1 MIYRTE
7 QVMVK
12 IAAIIFFILCGLICS
27 QEARACSV
35 LYYVDPNTGNIYVAN
50 NEDYWYDVDAYI
62 QIMPGSRNKLARLW
76 YGWDDFAQGGIN
88 EAGLFFDAAVTPE
101 QEAPEGGHGPKGNL
115 GDDILARC
123 RTVDEAL
130 MMLEV
135 KKIALDNAHMMIGDS
150 SGHAVVVEWLDG
162 QRKIVPLANNHLIMT
177 NFLLSDPSR
186 GNHPCPRYQSIE
198 KRVNQ
203 LEDADQAVD
212 LRSIGNAM
220 AGAIQLPRALEDE
233 RVGGTL
239 YSSFINVSEMEF
251 ILVYKLNNT
260 KVTRLNLKEE
270 FQGRDRKKI
279 YLK

>member
-1 MIYRTE
+1 MMLKRAT
-7 QVMVK
+7 
-12 IAAIIFFILCGLICS
+12 IILFVLCGLFFF
-27 QEARACSV
+27 QKARACSV
-35 LYYVDPNTGNIYVAN
+35 LYYVDPNTGKIYVAN

-62 QIMPGSRNKLARLW
+62 RIMPGSRNKLARLW

-88 EAGLFFDAAVTPE
+88 EAGLFFDGAVTPE
-101 QEAPEGGHGPKGNL
+101 QETPEGGHGPKGNL

-123 RTVDEAL
+123 RTVEEAL
-130 MMLEV
+130 VLLEK
-135 KKIALDNAHMMIGDS
+135 KKIALNNAHMMIGDS

-162 QRKIVPLANNHLIMT
+162 QRKIVSLASNRLIMT

-198 KRVNQ
+198 NRVNQ

-212 LRSIGNAM
+212 LRSFGNAM

-239 YSSFINVSEMEF
+239 YSSFINISDMEF
-251 ILVYKLNNT
+251 VLVYKLNNT
-260 KVTRLNLKEE
+260 KVTRLDLKEE

-279 YLK
+279 YLN